1 MEKASLAAPARST
14 ESSDE
19 LSVAAAVEGMSLTS
33 RGSHESQPE
42 MPPGVGN
49 APDVQGTASD
59 VVEGEGL
66 PATAER
72 GCADPRIGAGPIVDF
87 NDHPVLQLP
96 GEYNYPFAQPNHTFF
111 TWPDFTAALISR
123 QV

>member
-33 RGSHESQPE
+33 RGSHEPQPE

-49 APDVQGTASD
+49 APDVH
-59 VVEGEGL
+59 VVD
-66 PATAER
+66 
-72 GCADPRIGAGPIVDF
+72 CS
-87 NDHPVLQLP
+87 LQD
-96 GEYNYPFAQPNHTFF
+96 AA
-111 TWPDFTAALISR
+111 AALIGEHN
-123 QV
+123 